1 MPAVEH
7 RHPRVL
13 ERSGHLLGP
22 RAVVVVVPQDGQ
34 HRLGHS
40 AARVGKRGR
49 LLNEPV
55 RREVA
60 GEQDEVGLV
69 HQGAERAL
77 EVLPPFLRGVD
88 VSHRGDAEAC
98 HGGFPTRSRFASPL
112 EGYMWRMGSQP
123 NDAYLELVETMKRS
137 AAALRDANVPFLLGG
152 GLAAW
157 ARGGPPTDHDVDL
170 LLRERDVERAEEAL
184 ADAGLRLERPPE
196 GWLVKAW
203 DGEVLVDLIF
213 RPAGGAVGDE
223 HFERATTL
231 EVLVAKLLALTEQEP
246 DFGPVLEIARSL
258 REQIDWDA
266 VRSQAEHTPFGA
278 AFFTLVE
285 RLGIV
290 AEPVGSAS

>member
-1 MPAVEH
+1 
-7 RHPRVL
+7 
-13 ERSGHLLGP
+13 
-22 RAVVVVVPQDGQ
+22 
-34 HRLGHS
+34 
-40 AARVGKRGR
+40 
-49 LLNEPV
+49 
-55 RREVA
+55 
-60 GEQDEVGLV
+60 
-69 HQGAERAL
+69 
-77 EVLPPFLRGVD
+77 
-88 VSHRGDAEAC
+88 
-98 HGGFPTRSRFASPL
+98 
-112 EGYMWRMGSQP
+112 MWRMGSQP

-231 EVLVAKLLALTEQEP
+231 EVAAQSLQVASIEDVLVAKLLALTEQEP
-246 DFGPVLEIARSL
+246 DFGGCLEIARSL
-258 REQIDWDA
+258 REQIDWNW
-266 VRSQAEHTPFGA
+266 VRERTAEAPFAA

-285 RLGIV
+285 ELDV
-290 AEPVGSAS
+290 LPS